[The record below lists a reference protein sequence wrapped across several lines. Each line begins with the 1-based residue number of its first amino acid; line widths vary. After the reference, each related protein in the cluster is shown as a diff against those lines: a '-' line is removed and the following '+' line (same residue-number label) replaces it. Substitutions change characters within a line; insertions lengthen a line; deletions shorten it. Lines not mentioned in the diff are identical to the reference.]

1 VIHEDDIERIEDDTA
16 AYWRHWVARS
26 TYSGRWRE
34 VVHRS
39 ALTLKLLI
47 YQPTGAMVAAATTSL
62 PERVG
67 GPRNWDYR
75 YTWVRDSAF
84 SLYALLRL
92 GFSDEAHAFRAFLAS
107 AARSGATESG
117 NPLQVLYGID
127 PRSDLCETELGHLE
141 GYEGSRPVRIGNRA
155 ADQLQLDIYGALL
168 DALYLTE
175 QAGSEQMLSYDDWR
189 NVAALVDWVCERWRE
204 PDEGIWEVRSG
215 RRPFT
220 FSRLMCWVALDR
232 GIRIAQRRA
241 LPAPVARWRAERDEI
256 YVRIMDHAW
265 SERLGAFVQAEGSD
279 VLDASLLLMPLVHF
293 VAPTDPRWLSTLD
306 AIGRDLVADSLVHRY
321 DPRASPDGLEG
332 DEETFSMCSFWYVE
346 CLARAGR
353 LEEAQTA
360 FEKMLTYANHTG
372 LYSEQIGRSGE
383 LLGNFPQAF
392 THLALISAATSLDRK
407 LTRAVRV

>member
-1 VIHEDDIERIEDDTA
+1 
-16 AYWRHWVARS
+16 
-26 TYSGRWRE
+26 
-34 VVHRS
+34 
-39 ALTLKLLI
+39 
-47 YQPTGAMVAAATTSL
+47 
-62 PERVG
+62 
-67 GPRNWDYR
+67 
-75 YTWVRDSAF
+75 
-84 SLYALLRL
+84 
-92 GFSDEAHAFRAFLAS
+92 
-107 AARSGATESG
+107 
-117 NPLQVLYGID
+117 LQVLYGID
-127 PRSDLCETELGHLE
+127 PRSDVCETELGHLE

-168 DALYLTE
+168 DAVYLTE
-175 QAGSEQMLSYDDWR
+175 QAGSEQMLAYDDWR
-189 NVAALVDWVCERWRE
+189 NVAALVDWVCERWRD

-256 YVRIMDHAW
+256 YLRIMDHAW

-306 AIGRDLVADSLVHRY
+306 AIGRELVADSLVHRY

-407 LTRAVRV
+407 LTRAVRL